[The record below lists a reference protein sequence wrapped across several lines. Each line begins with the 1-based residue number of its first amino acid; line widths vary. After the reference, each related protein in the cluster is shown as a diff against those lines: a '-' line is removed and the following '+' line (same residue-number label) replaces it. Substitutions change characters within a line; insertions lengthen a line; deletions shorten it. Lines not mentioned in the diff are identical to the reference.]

1 MDELDF
7 KGFHAKLTP
16 DGFYY
21 NRDGKL
27 AGSAIDMPEAIK
39 NAMSYLNITLAEAVA
54 MATDRPAK
62 AVGRDKQIGQ
72 FTVGYPAFFSVFTD
86 EVTDAKSL
94 CFYPEK

>member
-1 MDELDF
+1 MLSLL
-7 KGFHAKLTP
+7 LTV
-16 DGFYY
+16 
-21 NRDGKL
+21 
-27 AGSAIDMPEAIK
+27 ST
-39 NAMSYLNITLAEAVA
+39 ITEMVSSLAEAVA

-72 FTVGYPAFFSVFTD
+72 LTVGYPAFFSVFTD